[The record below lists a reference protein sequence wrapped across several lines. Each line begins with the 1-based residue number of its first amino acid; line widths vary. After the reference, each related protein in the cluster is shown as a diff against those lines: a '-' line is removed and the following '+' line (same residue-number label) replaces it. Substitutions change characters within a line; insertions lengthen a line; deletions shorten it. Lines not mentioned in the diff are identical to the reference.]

1 MKKANFFYLLRRGFF
16 GGGGEWASLVNAFKT
31 RVIAD
36 GGTLESESCIRDDV
50 KYLIQ
55 NPEPVAFTGL
65 LNDYS
70 GAAAAYSLRLLDNT
84 YTGDAI
90 VVRRA
95 SDNTT
100 QSIGFVNNELDTATL
115 ETFCSGTD
123 GFVTTWYD
131 QSGNANNATQA
142 TASAQ
147 PKIVSAGS
155 TITEGTKPVLSFNG
169 SSNILVAPDS
179 DTLSFTD
186 GAGNDTPLN
195 IFTAYHNNATN
206 NSIILGKDDGAP
218 NREYVLGYFDAD
230 LRFFVKENGGNT
242 QISKDNKDAGQ
253 LDYLLMSAFYDG
265 SENVNGFTMFKN
277 GVASTLGDVA
287 GSTITGMANTNANLY
302 IGTYINNTSFCFNGT
317 IQEIVMYGS
326 DQSTNRTGIET
337 NINDFYSIY

>member
-115 ETFCSGTD
+115 ESFCSGTD

-131 QSGNANNATQA
+131 QSGNGNDLTQS
-142 TASAQ
+142 TAAGQ
-147 PKIVSAGS
+147 PKIVSAGTSLGYLETTQGQSIQLATSQNIILTNTNYSFFFTAQNFGAEVFGASGGFFAVAYSGNPS
-155 TITEGTKPVLSFNG
+155 TNISSYINPSYYKNG
-169 SSNILVAPDS
+169 SAIGLTWD
-179 DTLSFTD
+179 DM
-186 GAGNDTPLN
+186 
-195 IFTAYHNNATN
+195 YNATT
-206 NSIILGKDDGAP
+206 SFSQIS
-218 NREYVLGYFDAD
+218 VLI
-230 LRFFVKENGGNT
+230 RRSGGNT
-242 QISKDNKDAGQ
+242 PFNI
-253 LDYLLMSAFYDG
+253 
-265 SENVNGFTMFKN
+265 GF
-277 GVASTLGDVA
+277 STGTFNH
-287 GSTITGMANTNANLY
+287 GRYKEY
-302 IGTYINNTSFCFNGT
+302 IIYPN
-317 IQEIVMYGS
+317 
-326 DQSTNRTGIET
+326 QSVSRTGVEN
-337 NINDFYSIY
+337 NIITHYGF